1 MEGADHEETEK
12 QRKREAETVEE
23 AVLPRV
29 SIQARTVDA
38 DPPTS
43 LSKAGAAAS
52 PRVDG
57 SSQVG
62 APGLASPRPPSPAGG
77 KSTSSTPAQ
86 YQHGVWHA
94 TLCDTLQSKLSR
106 GALTPPGA
114 PPTAT
119 PDDRRRPHWRRL
131 ADRHHPAVADGRTLR
146 RAAATKARGSPLM
159 DPGSHPRADACG
171 EPDASKHETPRHR
184 DTSVSGCR

>member
-1 MEGADHEETEK
+1 MEEIDHEETQK
-12 QRKREAETVEE
+12 QLKREVETEEE
-23 AVLPRV
+23 AAIPRV

-38 DPPTS
+38 RLRTS
-43 LSKAGAAAS
+43 LSRAGAAAF

-62 APGLASPRPPSPAGG
+62 APGLDSPRPRSFSGG
-77 KSTSSTPAQ
+77 NSTSSTPAQ
-86 YQHGVWHA
+86 YQHGAWHA
-94 TLCDTLQSKLSR
+94 ALCDTLQSKLSR

-119 PDDRRRPHWRRL
+119 PDDRRRPPWSRL
-131 ADRHHPAVADGRTLR
+131 ADRHHLAVVDGRTVR

-171 EPDASKHETPRHR
+171 EPDAGKHETPRHR
-184 DTSVSGCR
+184 DTSI

>member
-1 MEGADHEETEK
+1 MEGPDNEETQK
-12 QRKREAETVEE
+12 QRKREVETVEE

-29 SIQARTVDA
+29 SIQSRTVDA
-38 DPPTS
+38 HHLTS
-43 LSKAGAAAS
+43 LSTAGAAAS

-57 SSQVG
+57 GSQVG
-62 APGLASPRPPSPAGG
+62 APGLASPRPPFPASGN
-77 KSTSSTPAQ
+77 STSSAPAQ
-86 YQHGVWHA
+86 YQHGARHA
-94 TLCDTLQSKLSR
+94 VLCGTLQSKLSR

-119 PDDRRRPHWRRL
+119 PDNRRRPPRRRL
-131 ADRHHPAVADGRTLR
+131 ANRHHPAVSDGRTLR

-159 DPGSHPRADACG
+159 DPGSHARAGACG